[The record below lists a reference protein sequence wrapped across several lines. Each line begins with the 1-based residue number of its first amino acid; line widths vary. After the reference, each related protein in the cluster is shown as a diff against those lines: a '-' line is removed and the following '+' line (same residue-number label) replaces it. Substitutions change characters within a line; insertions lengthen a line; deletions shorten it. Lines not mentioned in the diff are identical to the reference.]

1 MDENFPNLKE
11 IVIQAQEAKKVQ
23 NKRKAERSRPECIII
38 KMAKIKQNSKGNK
51 KKQNHIQGNNHNAI
65 S

>member
-11 IVIQAQEAKKVQ
+11 IVIQVQEAKKVQ
-23 NKRKAERSRPECIII
+23 NKMKAKRPTPEYIII

>member
-11 IVIQAQEAKKVQ
+11 TVIQAQEAKKVQ
-23 NKRKAERSRPECIII
+23 NKMKEKRPTPECIII

-51 KKQNHIQGNNHNAI
+51 RKIESYTREHP
-65 S
+65 